1 MTDLRGA
8 IGREYTLD
16 PVIADADSMVA
27 YALATNDPNP
37 RYIDVDRVGG
47 IVAPPLYPV
56 RIVHPLIFKC
66 VTDPLL
72 DLDLLRVV
80 HGEEDLT
87 WHGPLRAGDLV
98 HRRGVLEFI
107 SQKGSGVVA
116 GWRMYLEVDGELRV
130 EVLNTV
136 FARKAEMPG
145 MEPGDTYGS
154 APRRRAAAEGEATVL
169 GAPMPVD
176 PDQADRYAVASLD
189 DNPIHVNDEV
199 ARKVGL
205 PGVILHGL
213 CTMAFTSRAVVD
225 GLLDGDNSRLK
236 RLSVR
241 FSKPVLPG
249 QTLTVHATDGGTG
262 YHLSVTNEQGDVVAS
277 SGWARI
283 S

>member
-1 MTDLRGA
+1 M
-8 IGREYTLD
+8 
-16 PVIADADSMVA
+16 
-27 YALATNDPNP
+27 
-37 RYIDVDRVGG
+37 
-47 IVAPPLYPV
+47 
-56 RIVHPLIFKC
+56 
-66 VTDPLL
+66 
-72 DLDLLRVV
+72 
-80 HGEEDLT
+80 
-87 WHGPLRAGDLV
+87 
-98 HRRGVLEFI
+98 
-107 SQKGSGVVA
+107 
-116 GWRMYLEVDGELRV
+116 

-262 YHLSVTNEQGDVVAS
+262 YHLSVTNEQGDVVAKLVS
-277 SGWARI
+277 QRFQLDAKVAA
-283 S
+283 